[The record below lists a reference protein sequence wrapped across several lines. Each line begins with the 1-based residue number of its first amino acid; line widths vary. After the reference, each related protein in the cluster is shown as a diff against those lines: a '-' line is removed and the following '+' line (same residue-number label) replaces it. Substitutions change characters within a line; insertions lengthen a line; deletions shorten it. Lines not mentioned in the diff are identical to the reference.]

1 MANQHNSITFMGNLV
16 DDARVIG
23 RTDNGGT
30 IAFKVAQ
37 NQYDRKGDEN
47 QHTNWFQCYLY
58 DKEPEN
64 KVGWFFKGGQVMVS
78 GRMKATLKDD
88 KYMNLDIN
96 VTDVVPPPKKKEAQP
111 QPDQSAATIDD
122 DIPF

>member
-1 MANQHNSITFMGNLV
+1 MANQHNMISFLGNLV
-16 DDARVIG
+16 DDAKVIG
-23 RTDNGGT
+23 ENTV
-30 IAFKVAQ
+30 AVKVAQ
-37 NQYDRKGDEN
+37 YQFDRKADDE

-58 DKEPEN
+58 DKNPQN
-64 KVGWFFKGGQVMVS
+64 KAGWFYKGGQVMVS

-96 VTDVVPPPKKKEAQP
+96 VTDVVPPPKRQEVQS
-111 QPDQSAATIDD
+111 QSDQSTNNIDD